1 MLDKSNIIEMIKNDE
16 SLSSILR
23 DERGI
28 DIVTTI
34 IMESKEQDSS
44 IDSYFYDMAENF
56 IKVMLYYIE
65 SLENENDKKLS
76 TCLKIIKENENSNK
90 QNLKE
95 LLKKNLSFENK
106 GRMLC
111 DSVFLNPDQSLD
123 TIMKI
128 SVEKLENILY

>member
-1 MLDKSNIIEMIKNDE
+1 MLDKSNILEMIKNDE
-16 SLSSILR
+16 NLSSILR

-28 DIVTTI
+28 DILTTI
-34 IMESKEQDSS
+34 IMESKEKDSS

-76 TCLKIIKENENSNK
+76 NCLKIIKENENSNK

-128 SVEKLENILY
+128 SVEKLENIL

>member
-128 SVEKLENILY
+128 SVEKLENIL

>member
-1 MLDKSNIIEMIKNDE
+1 MLDKSNILEMIKNDE
-16 SLSSILR
+16 NLSSILR

-44 IDSYFYDMAENF
+44 IDLYFYDMAENF

-95 LLKKNLSFENK
+95 LLKKNLNFENK

-123 TIMKI
+123 TIMQI
-128 SVEKLENILY
+128 AIEKLENIL

>member
-1 MLDKSNIIEMIKNDE
+1 MFDKSDILEVIKNDE
-16 SLSSILR
+16 NLSSILR

-28 DIVTTI
+28 DIVTNI
-34 IMESKEQDSS
+34 IMESKEKDSS
-44 IDSYFYDMAENF
+44 IDLYFYDMAENF

-90 QNLKE
+90 QSLKE
-95 LLKKNLSFENK
+95 LLIKNLGFENK

-111 DSVFLNPDQSLD
+111 DSVFLNPDKSLD
-123 TIMKI
+123 TIMQI
-128 SVEKLENILY
+128 AIEKLENIL